1 MPCLEVVLTCPSVEK
16 IRLSQVST
24 APVFVVQVSE
34 DEPKTVI
41 T

>member
-1 MPCLEVVLTCPSVEK
+1 MPYLVVILPCPSGEK